1 VSSQALQIAAGVIVV
16 SAFAASQ
23 LRLMDPFRF
32 PYLAMNFVGTGVL
45 AAVALSLEQFGFV
58 LTNGVWAVVSL
69 LGLLRLAWTKA
80 NRDG

>member
-69 LGLLRLAWTKA
+69 LGLLRLAWTRA

>member
-23 LRLMDPFRF
+23 LRFMDPFRF
-32 PYLAMNFVGTGVL
+32 PYLVMNFVGTGVL

-69 LGLLRLAWTKA
+69 LGLLRLAWTRA